1 MPKRI
6 LFYFKVF
13 AHCEDTFNESTFH
26 YLIYQILLGL
36 KHLIVEYKPFGS
48 FTSLINNV
56 REEFE
61 FIKIRD

>member
-13 AHCEDTFNESTFH
+13 AHYEDRFNESNFH

-36 KHLIVEYKPFGS
+36 KHLIVEYKPFGG
-48 FTSLINNV
+48 FTSLCNN
-56 REEFE
+56 
-61 FIKIRD
+61 IRDKNLSL